1 MKTMPA
7 VAEIIT
13 LNTASEVARK
23 VHASVKEVQWVVS
36 ERRIKPAAFAD
47 GIPIFDSL
55 GVSRIRYECNVLAA
69 RRACVD
75 ERPNL

>member
-1 MKTMPA
+1 MKPVPTA
-7 VAEIIT
+7 TETLV

-75 ERPNL
+75 ERTNL